1 MPSVFMRIFSAVFEK
16 ALYYAV
22 LKRRTKGSFQ
32 SFKSSALK
40 LVKAYIEPI
49 PYLEKRKKMCL
60 IG

>member
-1 MPSVFMRIFSAVFEK
+1 MRIFSAVFEK